1 MRAQQTQESPF
12 SSLGFVVSAIGVAM
26 LIAAAIAVVIA
37 SHTGEHG
44 TRVASSH
51 SAARQPVAFTHATPN
66 PVPSAENPLGCSL
79 PAGGQTIPV
88 SAPESSWT
96 LVGTMAA
103 PTALATFGPQKI
115 ESGLRVCFAHDPT
128 GALYALASF
137 FAESSRV
144 PEAELFTRLAAT
156 TPAKAVAVS
165 RAQGYSQLL
174 QSEDGDP
181 GTVSIAG
188 FQYIDYTPSQAN
200 LTLVLEGPS
209 GELAALPCSL
219 QWQDD
224 DWRFVIPPSQQLGAS
239 AVSSMNGFI
248 AWSAVNS

>member
-1 MRAQQTQESPF
+1 MDARQTQESPF

-37 SHTGEHG
+37 SHTGQQG
-44 TRVASSH
+44 TRVPSAH
-51 SAARQPVAFTHATPN
+51 SAARRSAVLIHATPN
-66 PVPSAENPLGCSL
+66 PVPRADNPRGCGL
-79 PAGGQTIPV
+79 PAGEQTVPV

-96 LVGTMAA
+96 LVGAMAA
-103 PTALATFGPQKI
+103 PTAPGTFGPQKLAG
-115 ESGLRVCFAHDPT
+115 GLRVCFAHNPT
-128 GALYALASF
+128 GALYSLASF
-137 FAESSRV
+137 FAESTRV
-144 PEAELFTRLAAT
+144 PEAELFMRLAAA
-156 TPAKAVAVS
+156 TPAKAVAISQV
-165 RAQGYSQLL
+165 QGDSQLL

-188 FQYIDYTPSQAN
+188 FQYVDYTPSQAN

-224 DWRFVIPPSQQLGAS
+224 DWRFVIPASQQLGAS

-248 AWSAVNS
+248 AWSAVNP